1 MAAPCVFLLIFTV
14 PVFSKIKK
22 GGFPLRGTAEKLR
35 FLRQVPRASE
45 PADGALGTPD
55 GAIGRRGVVARIGR
69 WNRGL
74 QRAHKRL

>member
-1 MAAPCVFLLIFTV
+1 LLIFTV
-14 PVFSKIKK
+14 PAFSNIKK
-22 GGFPLRGTAEKLR
+22 GGFPWRGTAEKLR
-35 FLRQVPRASE
+35 FLEQVLRASE

-55 GAIGRRGVVARIGR
+55 SAISRRGEVARIGR